1 MKIEGQRTWF
11 KPRPGLSIKMILNS
25 NISPRVKWLHSKWIF
40 FPESKMKDAFRLAC
54 FATQAGSKNENQK
67 MKGMNM
73 ESKES
78 SWEIYFACGSWNL
91 FLVPVE
97 VQITLESNLP
107 ELPSQPGCAGP
118 SCMWLLTQTAE
129 QCLAPALLAQELQ
142 KGEQLSILA
151 LKTSVKKSCHSI
163 KVSFMRRVWES
174 SVPSTFFF
182 QSKRRALKIKS
193 SIFFG
198 WHFDILL
205 MLVVFT

>member
-1 MKIEGQRTWF
+1 MVAQQVNF
-11 KPRPGLSIKMILNS
+11 LSRKQDEVCFILG
-25 NISPRVKWLHSKWIF
+25 
-40 FPESKMKDAFRLAC
+40 RL
-54 FATQAGSKNENQK
+54 ATQAGSKKENQK

-118 SCMWLLTQTAE
+118 SSVWLLIQTAE
-129 QCLAPALLAQELQ
+129 QLLATALLAQELQ

-151 LKTSVKKSCHSI
+151 LKTSVKKSSYSI
-163 KVSFMRRVWES
+163 KVSFYEKGVRSPVCHLHFSFSPKHELENS
-174 SVPSTFFF
+174 SLLSFFF
-182 QSKRRALKIKS
+182 FLV
-193 SIFFG
+193 G
-198 WHFDILL
+198 ILT
-205 MLVVFT
+205 FC